1 MVDNTE
7 LNPGTGGDT
16 IATDDISGTKYQRQ
30 KPVIGPDGSLEG
42 GGDIHKGNPFPVIP
56 GMSSP
61 TMSHATSAALASA
74 GSTDLD
80 SAQISSGLTGK
91 LVGFL
96 ASSSVPLKVELKTVL
111 NGIESAVRMTVFL
124 GLGEAE
130 LIMLPSKRFVTQ
142 SESVTVGL
150 DGFRL
155 TVTNLDTT
163 QAADVYGTFFY
174 DEE

>member
-7 LNPGTGGDT
+7 LNPGSGGDN
-16 IATDDISGTKYQRQ
+16 IATDDISGIKYQRT
-30 KPVIGPDGSLEG
+30 KPVIGPEGCGEG
-42 GGDIHKGNPFPVIP
+42 GGDIHKGNAFPVIP

-61 TMSHATSAALASA
+61 TMSHTTSAALASG

-91 LVGFL
+91 LAGFL
-96 ASSSVPLKVELKTVL
+96 ATSSVPLKVELKTVL
-111 NGIESAVRMTVFL
+111 NGAESAVRLTVFP
-124 GLGEAE
+124 GLAAE
-130 LIMLPSKRFVTQ
+130 IIILPSKNFVTQ
-142 SESVTVGL
+142 VESATPGL